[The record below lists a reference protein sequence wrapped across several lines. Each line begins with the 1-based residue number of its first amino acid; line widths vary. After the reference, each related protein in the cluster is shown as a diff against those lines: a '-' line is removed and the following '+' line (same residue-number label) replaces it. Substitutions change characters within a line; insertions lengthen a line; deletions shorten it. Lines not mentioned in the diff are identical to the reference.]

1 MYKVSNAY
9 KYKRIKIDFIL
20 MLTLFLSSK
29 IHPQIQEFLKPSH
42 YVMHFQLIFYLRI
55 IPTCNNSVQKNVNT
69 LRLMVREIHEINS
82 TSV

>member
-1 MYKVSNAY
+1 
-9 KYKRIKIDFIL
+9 

-42 YVMHFQLIFYLRI
+42 YVMHFQLIFNLRI